1 MPGPTDFLRS
11 NSEVAALIRS
21 YDWAKTPV
29 GPIDQWPSI
38 LKTTTTLLL
47 QSPIAIVT
55 LWGPEGV
62 MIYNDAYSRFG
73 GARHPGLLGRNVRE
87 AWPEVADFND
97 HVLKVVLHGGQ
108 PLSYKD
114 RELSLNRD
122 GAFRQLWA
130 DLDYSPVFDE
140 DGRPVGVIAVVTET
154 TERVLADRRIAAE
167 RERQQ
172 QLLGQ
177 MPGFVGVL
185 SGSQHIYEYV
195 NEAYLA
201 ISDRTDFIG
210 KSVRQMFPELEGQGY
225 FELLDQVYSTGKA
238 VVTRAMELRLQG
250 SDEVQFIDFVYQPIR
265 DADGSVIGIFVGGYE
280 VTEAHRAAA
289 ALRVSEAR
297 LRELNSDLERQ
308 VIERTQARGLTWQ
321 VSPDLLGALNSE
333 GYFETSNPAWK
344 TVLGWSEEEVARMSI
359 FELLH
364 PDDLERTRAGFELT
378 QQGQP
383 AIRFPNRY
391 RCKDGSYRWISCV
404 GVPEDG
410 MVYCSGRD
418 ITDEKAAEA
427 ELATA
432 QEALRQSQKMEA
444 IGQLTGGIAHD
455 FNNLLAGIS
464 GSLELLERR
473 IGQGRIAGIERYI
486 DTAQGSTRRAAAL
499 TQRLLAF
506 SRRQTLDPKP
516 TDVNKLING
525 MEDLIRR
532 TVGPA
537 VSLEVVGAGGLW
549 LTKVDPSQLENAVLN
564 LSLNAR
570 DAMPD
575 GGRITI
581 ETSNKWLDDRSAKER
596 ELPPGQYVS
605 LCVTDTGTGMT
616 ADIISQIFDPFFT
629 TKPLGQGT
637 GLGLS
642 MIHGFVRQSGGQV
655 RVYSEVGAGTTM
667 CIDLPRFLGN
677 EDVDAPRDVSVAED
691 AGHGETVLI
700 IDDEPTVRM
709 LMREVLEE
717 SGYVVLEASDGPSG
731 LRILRTDVRINLLVT
746 DVGLPGGMNGRQVAD
761 AARVS
766 RPELQVL
773 FVTGYAE
780 NAVVGNGHLDVG
792 MHVIAKP
799 FNMSE
804 FAKKVREMIED

>member
-1 MPGPTDFLRS
+1 
-11 NSEVAALIRS
+11 LIGS
-21 YDWAKTPV
+21 FDWSKTPI
-29 GPIDQWPSI
+29 GPIKEWPVS
-38 LKTTTTLLL
+38 LKMATALLL
-47 QSPIAIVT
+47 QSPLAIVL
-55 LWGPEGV
+55 LWGLEGV
-62 MIYNDAYSRFG
+62 MIYNDAYSRFA

-87 AWPEVADFND
+87 AWPEVADFSD

-108 PLSYKD
+108 ALSYKD
-114 RELSLNRD
+114 RELWLNRD
-122 GAFRQLWA
+122 GISKQLWA
-130 DLDYSPVFDE
+130 DLDYSPVVDE
-140 DGRPVGVIAVVTET
+140 FGEPVGVFAVVTET
-154 TERVLADRRIAAE
+154 TERVLADRRIAGE
-167 RERQQ
+167 RKRQQ
-172 QLLGQ
+172 QLFGQ

-185 SGSQHIYEYV
+185 AGPDHVYEYV
-195 NEAYLA
+195 NDAYVK
-201 ISDRTDFIG
+201 ISDRADFVG
-210 KSVRQMFPELEGQGY
+210 KTVRQVFPELEGQGF

-238 VVTRAMELRLQG
+238 VVTHAMELRLEG
-250 SDEVQFIDFVYQPIR
+250 SNEVKFIDFAYQPIR
-265 DADGSVIGIFVGGYE
+265 DAGGSVTGIFVGGYE

-289 ALRVSEAR
+289 ALRISESR
-297 LRELNSDLERQ
+297 LRELNADLERQ
-308 VIERTQARGLTWQ
+308 VIQRTQARGLTWQ
-321 VSPDLLGALNSE
+321 VSPDLLGALNSQ

-344 TVLGWSEEEVARMSI
+344 TVLGWSEEEVARTSI

-391 RCKDGSYRWISCV
+391 RCKDGSYRWISWV

-418 ITDEKAAEA
+418 ITEEKAAEA
-427 ELATA
+427 ELTIA

-444 IGQLTGGIAHD
+444 IGQLTGGLAHD
-455 FNNLLAGIS
+455 FNNLLVGIS

-473 IGQGRIAGIERYI
+473 LGQGRTAGLERYI
-486 DTAQGSTRRAAAL
+486 DAAQGSTRRAAAL

-525 MEDLIRR
+525 MEDLTRR

-537 VSLEVVGAGGLW
+537 VQLEVVGAGGLW
-549 LTKVDPSQLENAVLN
+549 LTKVDQSQLENAVLN
-564 LSLNAR
+564 LSINAR

-581 ETSNKWLDDRSAKER
+581 ETSNKWLDDRAAKAR
-596 ELPPGQYVS
+596 ELPSGQYVC

-616 ADIISQIFDPFFT
+616 SDVMSRIFDPFFT

-655 RVYSEVGAGTTM
+655 RVYSEVGVGTTI
-667 CIDLPRFLGN
+667 CIYLPRFIG
-677 EDVDAPRDVSVAED
+677 EEAVDATSDDFVAED

-717 SGYVVLEASDGPSG
+717 AGYAALEAADGPSG
-731 LRILRTDVRINLLVT
+731 LKILHANVRIDLLVT

-766 RPELQVL
+766 RPELKVL

-780 NAVVGNGHLDVG
+780 NAVVGNGHLDAG

-804 FAKKVREMIED
+804 FTNKVRNMIED

>member
-1 MPGPTDFLRS
+1 LAT
-11 NSEVAALIRS
+11 A
-21 YDWAKTPV
+21 
-29 GPIDQWPSI
+29 
-38 LKTTTTLLL
+38 LLL
-47 QSPIAIVT
+47 QSPIAIVM

-97 HVLKVVLHGGQ
+97 HVLKVVLHEGQ

-114 RELSLNRD
+114 RELWLNRD
-122 GAFRQLWA
+122 GESKQLWT
-130 DLDYSPVFDE
+130 DLDYSPVVDE
-140 DGRPVGVIAVVTET
+140 SGKPVGVFAVVTET
-154 TERVLADRRIAAE
+154 TERVLADRRIVNE
-167 RERQQ
+167 RKRQQ
-172 QLLGQ
+172 QLFGQ

-185 SGSQHIYEYV
+185 AGPNHVYEYV
-195 NEAYLA
+195 NDAYVE
-201 ISDRTDFIG
+201 ISDRTDFVG
-210 KSVRQMFPELEGQGY
+210 KTVRQVFPELEGQGF
-225 FELLDQVYSTGKA
+225 FELLDQVYTTGKA
-238 VVTRAMELRLQG
+238 VVTHAMELRLVG
-250 SDEVQFIDFVYQPIR
+250 SEDVKFIDFVYQPIR
-265 DADGSVIGIFVGGYE
+265 DEKGDVTGIFVGGYE
-280 VTEAHRAAA
+280 VTEAHRVAAE
-289 ALRVSEAR
+289 LRVSEAR
-297 LRELNSDLERQ
+297 LLDLNANLERQ
-308 VIERTQARGLTWQ
+308 VIQRAQARGLTWQ
-321 VSPDLLGALNSE
+321 VSPDLMGALNSQ

-344 TVLGWSEEEVARMSI
+344 TVLGWSEEEVASMSI

-364 PDDLERTRAGFELT
+364 PDDLERTRVGFELT

-391 RCKDGSYRWISCV
+391 RCKDGSYRWISWV

-418 ITDEKAAEA
+418 ITEEKAAEA
-427 ELATA
+427 ELTIA

-444 IGQLTGGIAHD
+444 IGQLTGGLAHD

-473 IGQGRIAGIERYI
+473 LGQGRTGGIERYI
-486 DTAQGSTRRAAAL
+486 DAAQGSTRRAAAL

-532 TVGPA
+532 TVGPGIT
-537 VSLEVVGAGGLW
+537 LEVVGAGGLW

-581 ETSNKWLDDRSAKER
+581 ETSNKWLDDRAAKER
-596 ELPPGQYVS
+596 DLSPGQYVS
-605 LCVTDTGTGMT
+605 LCVTDTGTGMS
-616 ADIISQIFDPFFT
+616 ADVISQIFDPFFT

-655 RVYSEVGAGTTM
+655 RVYSEVGVGKTM
-667 CIDLPRFLGN
+667 CISLPRFVGEEAFDEPTASGSSAAN
-677 EDVDAPRDVSVAED
+677 S
-691 AGHGETVLI
+691 GHGETVLV

-717 SGYVVLEASDGPSG
+717 AGYIVLEAADGPSG

-766 RPELQVL
+766 RAELKVL

-780 NAVVGNGHLDVG
+780 NAVVANGHLDVG

-799 FNMSE
+799 FNMFE
-804 FAKKVREMIED
+804 FANKVRQMIED